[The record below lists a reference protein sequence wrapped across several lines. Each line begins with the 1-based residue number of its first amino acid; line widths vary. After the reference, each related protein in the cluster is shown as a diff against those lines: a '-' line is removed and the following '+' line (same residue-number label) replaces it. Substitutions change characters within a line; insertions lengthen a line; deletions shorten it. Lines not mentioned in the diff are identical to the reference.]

1 MMLTTFLVQPVFE
14 EVEVSHQEFEA
25 KKENIEQ
32 DLAEYEAERERVK
45 RFLEQVNGKRE
56 SVVNKIINTVLIVG
70 LVALTFVEFIFKL
83 LPAILALEIGVL
95 LVSLKII
102 WMMYMQERA
111 FHFQFWVLNS
121 LEYRVNEIAKRVR
134 SMERHQSEQA
144 KSAPK

>member
-1 MMLTTFLVQPVFE
+1 M
-14 EVEVSHQEFEA
+14 SHQEFEA

-70 LVALTFVEFIFKL
+70 LIALTFVEFIFKL

-144 KSAPK
+144 KSAPE